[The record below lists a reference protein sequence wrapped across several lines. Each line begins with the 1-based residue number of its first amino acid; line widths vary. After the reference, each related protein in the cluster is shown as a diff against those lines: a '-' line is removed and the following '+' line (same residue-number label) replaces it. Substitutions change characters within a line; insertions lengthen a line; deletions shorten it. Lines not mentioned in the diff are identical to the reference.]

1 MDAVGVQ
8 SLGKGPPETKRALD
22 FWGQMDQKPRSFF
35 QKAWEEKKEDFF
47 LILA

>member
-35 QKAWEEKKEDFF
+35 QKAWAKKKDFY